1 MLGTVRKCAARHSG
15 SLDTDLPEATRL
27 PMIRSDVSVPIHA
40 DAGDEKPL
48 NCGSTLGHPLRGRDH
63 VCV

>member
-1 MLGTVRKCAARHSG
+1 MQLTLDKCAARYSG
-15 SLDTDLPEATRL
+15 RLDTYLPTATRL
-27 PMIRSDVSVPIHA
+27 LMFRSDVSVPIHA
-40 DAGDEKPL
+40 EPGGKQPL